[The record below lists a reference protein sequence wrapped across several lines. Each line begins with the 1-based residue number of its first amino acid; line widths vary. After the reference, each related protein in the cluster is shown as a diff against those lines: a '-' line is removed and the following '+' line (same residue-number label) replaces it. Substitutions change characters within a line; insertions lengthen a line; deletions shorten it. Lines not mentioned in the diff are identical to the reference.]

1 MVDDL
6 AKISLTVYV
15 SNFPSHLTVRELWNI
30 CGKAGM
36 LVDVYIANRKNNLGQ
51 MFAFCRFIKVSNS
64 ESLITSLSNVWIGK
78 LRLHANVARFH
89 RTFKKVVSQAY
100 VPKVAPQAT
109 NNVSK
114 GSFCNNASSYVNVA
128 KNSTC
133 SGTILGC
140 FKDFRSIANTRNLCR
155 GEGFMDLDFKY
166 LGGLWVLFD
175 FNSLE
180 ARNNFLK
187 HKGISTWFSSLKP
200 WHDDFVVD
208 ERLIW
213 LEIEGVP
220 LRAWEK
226 DTFNSIA
233 RKWGELLFMD
243 DSDGCNRLSKRVCI
257 KSSHALLVFATI
269 MVSVNDVNYAIRVR
283 ELCSWTPSFTNDDSE
298 SDVED
303 SKENLDSDN
312 EKNSVDS
319 DAESVADLFADLE
332 TSENM
337 VSNHHQNVDDQVVG
351 CNNKESPCVNK
362 MLSDSDPFGLAS
374 LINKKCVKEVSEDN
388 SLKHTG
394 LSMIQRLEET
404 IKVSIALGLNMEGCG
419 NTLVSL
425 LAEKGD
431 LVETK
436 MLQVDL
442 LMLRQ
447 TIILCNENYVV
458 IDALWTPDDIQIR
471 WITVYAPQN
480 LSCKIALWSMLANL
494 IADWDGI
501 LMMMGD
507 FNEVREVSERYGS
520 IFKEKQADI
529 FNEFINNSS
538 LIEIPLD
545 GFKFTWTDKWGS
557 KMSKLDRFLVSESFF
572 ESFPQI
578 SGVVLVKGIPDHRPI
593 LLRENVVDY
602 GPTPF
607 RFFHSWLEM
616 EGFHNLVTSTW
627 KNDGILE
634 VNGLISFKKKLQN
647 LKCVIREWIAL
658 KKADTYKLKK
668 VYQEQVSFID
678 VKLDQGCANEEDLR
692 IRKDASIAL
701 SDIIHKESLDLAQK
715 AKIKWA
721 IEGDENS
728 QFFHNSLK
736 AKRRFLTIRG
746 ILKDGEWIDD
756 PVLVKSE
763 FFSHFSKR
771 FQQPLC
777 TSNSFDLNFA
787 NPLSHIESAHLER
800 SCSRDEIKRAVWDC
814 GGDRAPGP
822 DGFSFKF
829 FTTFWDLVEDDVV
842 RFVNE
847 FFSSG
852 RFPKGCNSSFITL
865 IPKVSN
871 SKFVSD
877 FRPISLIGCQ
887 YKIIGKILANRL
899 STVIGGCISAEQ
911 SAFIKGRNILDGPFI
926 LNEVLAWYRK
936 HKKGLMV
943 FKVDFEKAFDS
954 VRWDFLDSVMEKIG
968 FGSKWRS
975 WIHGC
980 FSNARSSVLVN
991 GSPTA
996 EFDLHRGLRQG
1007 DPLSP
1012 FLFILAM
1019 EGLHALSCKAEVLGL
1034 FKGASFG
1041 RDNVIVSHLMYAD
1054 DVIFLGECKV
1064 LGFPVGC
1071 NMGRISSWNA
1081 IIQKFSNKLSL
1092 WKARL
1097 LSVGGRLTS
1106 IKVLYFKW
1114 IWRFLS
1120 NPSDLWARA
1129 ISSIYGFSGGVDL
1142 LYFCSRS
1149 IGNGE
1154 STKFWDDIWHS
1165 DKLLKGQFQR
1175 IYMLDTNRESTVA
1188 NRASISN
1195 CHAVLRRCPRGGAEL
1210 SQLEALQDILKD
1222 VVLSDQHDTWI
1233 WSLDGADG
1241 FSVASVRQLV
1251 DSHILV
1257 VDLFATRWNRC
1268 VPIKINVFMWRLLLN
1283 KLPSRFNLD
1292 RRGIDVGS
1300 ILCPICQDDVESVYH
1315 LLFSCEMAKDLW
1327 DLLAKWWELD
1337 IPVCA
1342 NISECYSWLDSLHA
1356 SSKVRLFLE
1365 GAGGTLLWSIWSF
1378 RNRLVFSSSPPKKAL
1393 LWDSIVSH
1401 SFLWISS
1408 RNPKLN
1414 FSWLDWLKTL
1424 LRLFL
1429 PCNSFPSIC

>member
-1 MVDDL
+1 MGDSEWQEVTRKKSSSGFHRLKFPSNKVSMVDDL

-30 CGKAGM
+30 CGKAGTF
-36 LVDVYIANRKNNLGQ
+36 VDVYIANRKNNLGQ
-51 MFAFCRFIKVSNS
+51 MFAFCRFIK
-64 ESLITSLSNVWIGK
+64 
-78 LRLHANVARFH
+78 
-89 RTFKKVVSQAY
+89 
-100 VPKVAPQAT
+100 AT

-128 KNSTC
+128 KNPTC
-133 SGTILGC
+133 SGSNPPKVALDVKEGSVPVITLKHDKPCDFPLAILGC

-155 GEGFMDLDFKY
+155 
-166 LGGLWVLFD
+166 
-175 FNSLE
+175 
-180 ARNNFLK
+180 
-187 HKGISTWFSSLKP
+187 
-200 WHDDFVVD
+200 
-208 ERLIW
+208 
-213 LEIEGVP
+213 EIEGVP
-220 LRAWEK
+220 LRGWET
-226 DTFNSIA
+226 DMFNSIA

-243 DSDGCNRLSKRVCI
+243 DFDGCNRLSKCVCI

-269 MVSVNDVNYAIRVR
+269 MVSVNDVNYVIRVR

-298 SDVED
+298 SDAED
-303 SKENLDSDN
+303 SKENLDFDN

-319 DAESVADLFADLE
+319 DAEFVADLFADLE
-332 TSENM
+332 TGENM
-337 VSNHHQNVDDQVVG
+337 VSNHHQNVDDQVVD

-362 MLSDSDPFGLAS
+362 MLYDSDPFGLAS
-374 LINKKCVKEVSEDN
+374 LINKKYVKEVSEDN

-404 IKVSIALGLNMEGCG
+404 IKVGIALGLNMEGCE

-447 TIILCNENYVV
+447 VWGNTNFDFASSSARGQSGGILCLWNRLVFRKSRILCNENYVV

-471 WITVYAPQN
+471 WIAVYAPQN

-507 FNEVREVSERYGS
+507 FNEVREAGERYGS

-572 ESFPQI
+572 ESFPHT

-678 VKLDQGCANEEDLR
+678 VKLDQGCTNEEDLR

-736 AKRRFLTIRG
+736 AKRRFLTIQG

-756 PVLVKSE
+756 HVLVKSE

-787 NPLSHIESAHLER
+787 NPLSHIESAYLER
-800 SCSRDEIKRAVWDC
+800 SCSRDEIKRTVWDC
-814 GGDRAPGP
+814 APGP

-829 FTTFWDLVEDDVV
+829 F
-842 RFVNE
+842 
-847 FFSSG
+847 
-852 RFPKGCNSSFITL
+852 
-865 IPKVSN
+865 
-871 SKFVSD
+871 
-877 FRPISLIGCQ
+877 
-887 YKIIGKILANRL
+887 Y
-899 STVIGGCISAEQ
+899 
-911 SAFIKGRNILDGPFI
+911 
-926 LNEVLAWYRK
+926 Y
-936 HKKGLMV
+936 
-943 FKVDFEKAFDS
+943 
-954 VRWDFLDSVMEKIG
+954 
-968 FGSKWRS
+968 
-975 WIHGC
+975 
-980 FSNARSSVLVN
+980 
-991 GSPTA
+991 
-996 EFDLHRGLRQG
+996 
-1007 DPLSP
+1007 
-1012 FLFILAM
+1012 
-1019 EGLHALSCKAEVLGL
+1019 
-1034 FKGASFG
+1034 
-1041 RDNVIVSHLMYAD
+1041 
-1054 DVIFLGECKV
+1054 FLGSC
-1064 LGFPVGC
+1064 
-1071 NMGRISSWNA
+1071 
-1081 IIQKFSNKLSL
+1081 
-1092 WKARL
+1092 
-1097 LSVGGRLTS
+1097 
-1106 IKVLYFKW
+1106 
-1114 IWRFLS
+1114 
-1120 NPSDLWARA
+1120 
-1129 ISSIYGFSGGVDL
+1129 
-1142 LYFCSRS
+1142 
-1149 IGNGE
+1149 
-1154 STKFWDDIWHS
+1154 
-1165 DKLLKGQFQR
+1165 
-1175 IYMLDTNRESTVA
+1175 
-1188 NRASISN
+1188 
-1195 CHAVLRRCPRGGAEL
+1195 RR
-1210 SQLEALQDILKD
+1210 
-1222 VVLSDQHDTWI
+1222 
-1233 WSLDGADG
+1233 
-1241 FSVASVRQLV
+1241 
-1251 DSHILV
+1251 
-1257 VDLFATRWNRC
+1257 
-1268 VPIKINVFMWRLLLN
+1268 
-1283 KLPSRFNLD
+1283 
-1292 RRGIDVGS
+1292 
-1300 ILCPICQDDVESVYH
+1300 
-1315 LLFSCEMAKDLW
+1315 
-1327 DLLAKWWELD
+1327 
-1337 IPVCA
+1337 
-1342 NISECYSWLDSLHA
+1342 
-1356 SSKVRLFLE
+1356 
-1365 GAGGTLLWSIWSF
+1365 
-1378 RNRLVFSSSPPKKAL
+1378 
-1393 LWDSIVSH
+1393 
-1401 SFLWISS
+1401 
-1408 RNPKLN
+1408 
-1414 FSWLDWLKTL
+1414 
-1424 LRLFL
+1424 
-1429 PCNSFPSIC
+1429 

>member
-1 MVDDL
+1 MGDSEWHEVTRKKSSSVFHRLKFPSNKVSMVDDL

-133 SGTILGC
+133 SGSNHPKVALDVKEGFVPVITLKHDKPCDFPLAILGC

-155 GEGFMDLDFKY
+155 GKGFMDLDFKY

-200 WHDDFVVD
+200 WHDDFVMD

-213 LEIEGVP
+213 LEIKGVP

-243 DSDGCNRLSKRVCI
+243 DYDGCNRLSKRVCI
-257 KSSHALLVFATI
+257 KSSYALLVFATI
-269 MVSVNDVNYAIRVR
+269 IVSVNDVNYAIRVR

-319 DAESVADLFADLE
+319 DAESVADLFSDLE
-332 TSENM
+332 TGENM
-337 VSNHHQNVDDQVVG
+337 VSNHHQNVDDHVVD

-362 MLSDSDPFGLAS
+362 MLSDSDLFGLAS

-388 SLKHTG
+388 SLKYTC

-404 IKVSIALGLNMEGCG
+404 IKVGVALGLNMEGCE

-425 LAEKGD
+425 LTEKGD

-447 TIILCNENYVV
+447 T
-458 IDALWTPDDIQIR
+458 PKDIQIR
-471 WITVYAPQN
+471 WIAVYAPQN

-507 FNEVREVSERYGS
+507 FNEVREAGERYGS
-520 IFKEKQADI
+520 IFKEKQAVI

-572 ESFPQI
+572 ESFPHT

-593 LLRENVVDY
+593 LLR
-602 GPTPF
+602 
-607 RFFHSWLEM
+607 
-616 EGFHNLVTSTW
+616 
-627 KNDGILE
+627 IL
-634 VNGLISFKKKLQN
+634 
-647 LKCVIREWIAL
+647 R
-658 KKADTYKLKK
+658 
-668 VYQEQVSFID
+668 
-678 VKLDQGCANEEDLR
+678 
-692 IRKDASIAL
+692 L
-701 SDIIHKESLDLAQK
+701 SQK

-756 PVLVKSE
+756 LVLV
-763 FFSHFSKR
+763 
-771 FQQPLC
+771 
-777 TSNSFDLNFA
+777 NV
-787 NPLSHIESAHLER
+787 HLER

-847 FFSSG
+847 FFSSEA
-852 RFPKGCNSSFITL
+852 FPKVATRPL
-865 IPKVSN
+865 LLR
-871 SKFVSD
+871 
-877 FRPISLIGCQ
+877 FR
-887 YKIIGKILANRL
+887 KL
-899 STVIGGCISAEQ
+899 STVIEGCISAEQ
-911 SAFIKGRNILDGPFI
+911 STFIKGRNILDGPFI

-1012 FLFILAM
+1012 FLFILVM

-1054 DVIFLGECKV
+1054 DVIFLGEWSDTNAQNLICTLRCFYLISGLKINVHKSKV
-1064 LGFPVGC
+1064 LGVGVSDIEVSNMAKIIGCGVANFPLKYLEF
-1071 NMGRISSWNA
+1071 W
-1081 IIQKFSNKLSL
+1081 
-1092 WKARL
+1092 L
-1097 LSVGGRLTS
+1097 LSVGGRLTL
-1106 IKVLYFKW
+1106 IKAV
-1114 IWRFLS
+1114 LS
-1120 NPSDLWARA
+1120 NLPTYYMSIYMMPSHVQKNLESIRNNFFIGVDQGEKKLTWVKWNKCMGSKNLGGLG
-1129 ISSIYGFSGGVDL
+1129 IGSIYGL
-1142 LYFCSRS
+1142 N
-1149 IGNGE
+1149 I
-1154 STKFWDDIWHS
+1154 
-1165 DKLLKGQFQR
+1165 
-1175 IYMLDTNRESTVA
+1175 
-1188 NRASISN
+1188 
-1195 CHAVLRRCPRGGAEL
+1195 
-1210 SQLEALQDILKD
+1210 
-1222 VVLSDQHDTWI
+1222 DQYDTWI

-1257 VDLFATRWNRC
+1257 VDQFATRWNRC

-1283 KLPSRFNLD
+1283 KLPSRVNLD

-1315 LLFSCEMAKDLW
+1315 LFFSCEMAKDLW

-1342 NISECYSWLDSLHA
+1342 NISEWYSWLDSLHA

-1365 GAGGTLLWSIWSF
+1365 GVGGTLLWSIWSF

-1414 FSWLDWLKTL
+1414 FSWLDWLKNPVA
-1424 LRLFL
+1424 FI
-1429 PCNSFPSIC
+1429 SSM